1 MTKEQSLP
9 LTPADR
15 AAIQAALAFHTM
27 HLKAQKANAQA
38 HANHYGQ
45 AVLGDRLA
53 NAQSVLAKLEMA

>member
-1 MTKEQSLP
+1 MTQNQFLP
-9 LTPADR
+9 LTPSDR

-45 AVLGDRLA
+45 TVLGDRLA
-53 NAQSVLAKLEMA
+53 NAQSAMAKLEMA